1 MIRKVTF
8 AVAVL
13 AAVAVAAPAFAGGG
27 GGGGG
32 GSKSNYTV
40 RVKNNGSVQEVVSVT
55 QGSSPSL
62 AGNKTLNANQV
73 GQFSVKKGAFVVAA
87 YDPASTGSPLGSQ
100 AFTAGAAKRIYAL
113 AAIDPAE
120 SVATVT
126 GSTGQTF

>member
-32 GSKSNYTV
+32 SKSNYTV
-40 RVKNNGSVQEVVSVT
+40 RVKNNGSVQELVSVT
-55 QGSSPSL
+55 QGSAPSL

-87 YDPASTGSPLGSQ
+87 YDPASTASALGQQ

-113 AAIDPAE
+113 AAIDPTN

>member
-32 GSKSNYTV
+32 SKSNYTV
-40 RVKNNGSVQEVVSVT
+40 RVKNNGSVQELVSVT
-55 QGSSPSL
+55 QGSTPSL

-87 YDPASTGSPLGSQ
+87 YDPASTASALGQQ

-113 AAIDPAE
+113 AAIDPTN